1 MKLAI
6 FGAGKIV
13 NDFAS
18 IVDDLPGLVVNAIFG
33 QEKDVPAMQKLK
45 KTAHIDEIYTDLDKC
60 LATDTDTAYI
70 GLPNALHFQFAKAA
84 LEAGKNVIC
93 EKPFTL
99 NEQQLTELINLAE
112 SKHLILLEAIT
123 NQYLANYKQLKADL
137 SKLGNIKVISCNYSQ
152 YSSRYDA
159 FRKGTVLPAFNPK
172 LGGGALMDLNIYN
185 IYFIVGLLGA
195 PTEVHYLAN
204 VERHIDTS
212 GVLIMNYPKT
222 KVVSIGAK
230 DVDAPV
236 TTTIEGTEGSIV
248 VSGPTN
254 VLDHYTI
261 KLRNQQSQIVDVKVH
276 PHRMFQEFLQFT
288 KIVDSHDLKFAEQQL
303 RQDEVVMHVIDQALA
318 ENKIKLG

>member
-1 MKLAI
+1 MNLAI
-6 FGAGKIV
+6 LGAGKIV
-13 NDFAS
+13 NDFVT
-18 IVDDLPGLVVNAIFG
+18 IVDDLPGLDVKAIFG
-33 QEKDVPAMQKLK
+33 QEKDLPTMKDLQ
-45 KTAHIDEIYTDLDKC
+45 KTAHIDALYTNLDEC
-60 LATDTDTAYI
+60 LASDIDTAYI
-70 GLPNALHFQFAKAA
+70 ALPNALHFQFAKAA

-99 NEQQLTELINLAE
+99 NEQQLAELIKLAE
-112 SKHLILLEAIT
+112 KKQLILLEAIT
-123 NQYLANYKQLKADL
+123 NQYLANYQQLKTDL

-159 FRKGTVLPAFNPK
+159 FRKGIVLPAFNPK

-195 PTEVHYLAN
+195 PDEVHYLAN
-204 VERHIDTS
+204 IERHIDTS
-212 GVLIMNYPKT
+212 GILVMNYPQT

-254 VLDHYTI
+254 ILDHYTI
-261 KLRNQQSQIVDVKVH
+261 KLRQQQPKTIDVKVH
-276 PHRMFQEFLQFT
+276 PHRMFQEFQQFT
-288 KIVDSHDLKFAEQQL
+288 KVVDEHDLQFAKQRL
-303 RQDEVVMHVIDQALA
+303 HRDEIVMHVIDQALS
-318 ENKIKLG
+318 EGQVKLG

>member
-1 MKLAI
+1 MNLAI
-6 FGAGKIV
+6 LGAGKIV
-13 NDFAS
+13 NDFVT
-18 IVDDLPGLVVNAIFG
+18 IIDDLPEIDVKAIFG
-33 QEKDVPAMQKLK
+33 QKKDLPVMEDLQ
-45 KTAHIDEIYTDLDKC
+45 KTAHIDEPYTNLDEC
-60 LATDTDTAYI
+60 LASDIDTAYI
-70 GLPNALHFQFAKAA
+70 ALPNALHFQFAKAA

-99 NEQQLTELINLAE
+99 NEQQLTELIKLAE
-112 SKHLILLEAIT
+112 TKHLILLEAIT
-123 NQYLANYKQLKADL
+123 NQYLANYQQLKADL
-137 SKLGNIKVISCNYSQ
+137 SQLGHIKVISCNYSQ

-195 PTEVHYLAN
+195 PSNVHYLAN
-204 VERHIDTS
+204 VEKHIDTS
-212 GVLIMNYPKT
+212 GILTMNYPQT

-254 VLDHYTI
+254 VLDHYTL
-261 KLRNQQSQIVDVKVH
+261 KLRHQQPKIVDVKVH
-276 PHRMFQEFLQFT
+276 PHRMFQEFQQFT
-288 KIVDSHDLKFAEQQL
+288 KVIENHDFEFAAKHLK
-303 RQDEVVMHVIDQALA
+303 QDEIVMHVIDQALA
-318 ENKIKLG
+318 ESKIKLG